1 MKLWIGMGA
10 ALLLQVGGSTLSCDM
25 HELRGTGSVE
35 REERSISGVRAV
47 AVENQG
53 DLFIE
58 IGDEERLVIEAQP
71 NILERLEADMGA
83 GTLHLRT
90 AKGHWNLR
98 PTKPIRYFLTVPA
111 LEELRVSSA
120 GSIEAP
126 ALKADHFEISISSS
140 GDIRVEE
147 LIADTLEVRISSSG
161 SLTIESGRVEEQ
173 ELTLSSSGDYDA
185 EGLESAE
192 ADARLSSSG
201 SARIRVTDLLD
212 ARLTSSGG
220 LRVHGDPEVHKKE
233 SSSGRVR
240 VR

>member
-1 MKLWIGMGA
+1 MKLWIGVGA
-10 ALLLQVGGSTLSCDM
+10 ALLMPLASLTGHCDM
-25 HELRGTGSVE
+25 HELRGSGSLE
-35 REERSISGVRAV
+35 REERPVSGVRAV

-71 NILERLEADMGA
+71 NILEHLEADMAA
-83 GTLHLRT
+83 GTLRLRT
-90 AKGHWNLR
+90 EKGTRLR
-98 PTKPIRYFLTVPA
+98 PTKPIRYYLTVPA
-111 LEELRVSSA
+111 LEELQVSSA

-126 ALKADHFEISISSS
+126 VLEADHFEISISSS

-147 LIADTLEVRISSSG
+147 LTAETLEVRISSSG
-161 SLTIESGRVEEQ
+161 SLSIESGRVEEQ
-173 ELTLSSSGDYDA
+173 EIRISSSGDYDA
-185 EGLESAE
+185 AGLESRQ

-201 SARIRVTDLLD
+201 GARIRVSDFVEAHLS
-212 ARLTSSGG
+212 SSGG
-220 LRVHGDPEVHKKE
+220 LRVYGDPEVRKRE